1 MMRNAGVETPK
12 AVMNKMQTQR
22 VLIEMA
28 FAGHKGTACSP
39 SAHQIREPGGRY
51 D

>member
-1 MMRNAGVETPK
+1 MDE
-12 AVMNKMQTQR
+12 MQAQR

-28 FAGHKGTACSP
+28 FAEHEDTGCSL